1 MIREIYFLFRHGLRI
16 QKRRKELNPVEF
28 LKKMSKELDADGLAK
43 YRFRLVGDLEGDI
56 LEIGG

>member
-1 MIREIYFLFRHGLRI
+1 MIREIYFFFRHGPKIR
-16 QKRRKELNPVEF
+16 KRQKELGSVEF